1 MPPSTQII
9 DETTMSPDRL
19 RTTPDRT
26 HTGLLWAISIVL
38 ALLLNLSLFGIMPR
52 LIGRVAGGFPTSPP
66 AWPVNLIHLQR
77 AKPPPPVERQPPP
90 EEKKAAVV
98 PQPSM
103 RPVAMPRFTP
113 QPPAI
118 DMQPQLPPLPR
129 SLPFLA
135 LQTVPL
141 APATV
146 QAPAVPQPDGGI
158 YTEGQLD
165 GPLMALSRVPPV
177 YPLVARHKRIEGW
190 VKVKFRVTHRGTV
203 ERVTILEAH
212 PPGVFD
218 RAVLRAVSSWR
229 FKPGTV
235 GGRPVETWAQS
246 TLEFKLK

>member
-1 MPPSTQII
+1 MPSSPQII
-9 DETTMSPDRL
+9 AESAMSADRL

-52 LIGRVAGGFPTSPP
+52 LITRVAGHFPPSPL
-66 AWPVNLIHLQR
+66 AWPVNIIHLPR
-77 AKPPPPVERQPPP
+77 TKPPPPVERKPPL
-90 EEKKAAVV
+90 EKKKAAAV

-103 RPVAMPRFTP
+103 RPAAMPRFTP

-129 SLPFLA
+129 SLPSLA

-141 APATV
+141 APAAV
-146 QAPAVPQPDGGI
+146 QAPAAPHPSGGI

-165 GPLMALSRVPPV
+165 GHLMALSRVPPV

-190 VKVKFRVTHRGTV
+190 VKVKFLVTRRGTV
-203 ERVTILEAH
+203 EHVTILEAH